1 MTFLSLGMDIHQ
13 LRFEL
18 CSGIRLPTQS
28 HFPSNTSKLIK
39 ECFHEDPYQRPN
51 FKKIKKDIAIAYNE
65 LLQNVY
71 LKVGVDVNEVPSQYA
86 VLSQANEANCDPT
99 KKRYMDI
106 KQKNEEAQTRKS
118 VSSNNEK
125 SKYEKHTS
133 SSLHYLSLGNAPD
146 PEIEQLSPSKF
157 PDSIIPEYDL
167 NPNDIGSPNNR
178 RNSIDTSILKC
189 QTFPRVGS
197 LSENRSINVSLLNN
211 EQRGIKSLSDIIT
224 MK

>member
-71 LKVGVDVNEVPSQYA
+71 LPNDNIY
-86 VLSQANEANCDPT
+86 
-99 KKRYMDI
+99 I
-106 KQKNEEAQTRKS
+106 WH
-118 VSSNNEK
+118 NNE
-125 SKYEKHTS
+125 Y
-133 SSLHYLSLGNAPD
+133 
-146 PEIEQLSPSKF
+146 IEQ
-157 PDSIIPEYDL
+157 IYDTL
-167 NPNDIGSPNNR
+167 I
-178 RNSIDTSILKC
+178 T
-189 QTFPRVGS
+189 
-197 LSENRSINVSLLNN
+197 NVC
-211 EQRGIKSLSDIIT
+211 
-224 MK
+224 